1 MKLLL
6 DENISYRVV
15 ALLAE
20 AFPGSEQVR
29 RLGLLGKTDRLIWDY
44 ARQHEFVIV
53 THDDDFVELS
63 TLLRCPAE
71 SSVAAGRQPAHR
83 RPGRVTAAA
92 SGYHRS
98 RASPRHR
105 YVLPD
110 AVRGVA
116 VVGV

>member
-6 DENISYRVV
+6 DENIFYRVV

-44 ARQHEFVIV
+44 VRQHEFIIV

-63 TLLRCPAE
+63 TLYGAPPKVLLLR
-71 SSVAAGRQPAHR
+71 AGNLP
-83 RPGRVTAAA
+83 TAALA
-92 SGYHRS
+92 ALMRQHQATIEAELAPGTEPYC
-98 RASPRHR
+98 
-105 YVLPD
+105 
-110 AVRGVA
+110 
-116 VVGV
+116 

>member
-15 ALLAE
+15 SLLAE

-63 TLLRCPAE
+63 TLYGAPPKVLLLR
-71 SSVAAGRQPAHR
+71 AGNLP
-83 RPGRVTAAA
+83 TAALA
-92 SGYHRS
+92 ALLRQHQAMIKAELAPGTDTYCLTLYGELR
-98 RASPRHR
+98 
-105 YVLPD
+105 
-110 AVRGVA
+110 
-116 VVGV
+116 

>member
-15 ALLAE
+15 ALLAD

-44 ARQHEFVIV
+44 ARQHDFVIV

-63 TLLRCPAE
+63 ALRGAPPKVLLLRVGN
-71 SSVAAGRQPAHR
+71 SSTTALAALLL
-83 RPGRVTAAA
+83 
-92 SGYHRS
+92 
-98 RASPRHR
+98 RHQATIEIE
-105 YVLPD
+105 LAPD
-110 AVRGVA
+110 TDTHCLTLYGELS
-116 VVGV
+116 